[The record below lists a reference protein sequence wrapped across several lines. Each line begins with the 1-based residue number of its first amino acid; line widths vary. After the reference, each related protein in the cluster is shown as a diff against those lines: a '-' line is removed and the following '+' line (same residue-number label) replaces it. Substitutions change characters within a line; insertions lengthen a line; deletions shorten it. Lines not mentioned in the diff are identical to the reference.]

1 MPHSSARKPIS
12 TVSIDDFEAWP
23 EFCEVRQM
31 YENQKR
37 ALHDLATQGLGAL
50 TGVDAQRLAQE
61 IAALL
66 HNISGTAAYFGE
78 APMGLRACEL
88 EPAVRSASTQQLLH
102 PRCHDVLATIN
113 QGNDA

>member
-1 MPHSSARKPIS
+1 MPHSSACEPIS
-12 TVSIDDFEAWP
+12 TASIDDFEAWP

-37 ALHDLATQGLGAL
+37 ALHELATQGLGAL

-88 EPAVRSASTQQLLH
+88 EPAVRLALTQQLLH
-102 PRCHDVLATIN
+102 PRCHDVLAAIDR
-113 QGNDA
+113 GHGA